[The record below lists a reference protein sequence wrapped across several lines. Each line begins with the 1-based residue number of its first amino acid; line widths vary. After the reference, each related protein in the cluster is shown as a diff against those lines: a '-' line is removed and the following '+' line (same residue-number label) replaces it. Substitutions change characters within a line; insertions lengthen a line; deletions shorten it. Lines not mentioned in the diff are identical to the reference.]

1 MTRGWLLVAV
11 ITAFHGVLPGQS
23 PKAAA
28 DWQQDDLF
36 PNDRVLDV
44 NITVKK
50 ADWKALCRQSR
61 TLQVALGAERKQ
73 GKFDKPFSYITG
85 DVSIDGVAFEKVGI
99 RKKGFVGSLSHTRP
113 SLKIKLNHTDKRGV
127 LAGWTNL
134 TFNNNQQDK
143 SLASQFLTYQLANAI
158 GVPAPRV
165 SFARIT
171 VNGKYLGVYT
181 HIEAVREPLLE
192 RGFGTSKGVLFEGTA
207 VDFAEGWAKGFERK
221 AGNAQRGRKR
231 IEKLIAVL
239 SDTEDSDFMAEVG
252 KLVDLDAF
260 YKYWALEG
268 LLGIWDGYTGGQ
280 NNYYVYLHPVTNRFC
295 FMPWGADAS
304 FVEYGMEGQVEG
316 APMSVKTGARLSY
329 RLYQTQYGR
338 DRYKV
343 EMMRLLKQHWSEKAL
358 LAECDRLEDLLEP
371 HLGGTQRRMTDRL
384 DDLRD
389 FVEARR
395 EVVLGEIA
403 TGMPL
408 WDKKPRQPFV
418 MPKGGW
424 GSTIWGAARDGDVAR
439 LQRHLRRGNSVN
451 MKSEE
456 DGGSLLG
463 LAASAGQLDAVKFL
477 LAKGAAASAK
487 SDDGNT
493 PLHGAAFFGRVEIVA
508 LLIEAGAEID
518 AKNDRGD
525 TPLDAAAGEWSE
537 ELKGII
543 EFLAG
548 VLVMDVDL
556 AAIKAS
562 RPKAAA
568 LLRKHG
574 AKSSK

>member
-1 MTRGWLLVAV
+1 MMRGWLLVTALAAIPGV
-11 ITAFHGVLPGQS
+11 IACQA

-28 DWQQDDLF
+28 DWRQDDLF
-36 PNDRVLDV
+36 PSDRVLDV

-61 TLQVALGAERKQ
+61 TLQVALGAARKQ
-73 GKFDKPFSYITG
+73 GEFDKPFRYITG
-85 DVSIDGVAFEKVGI
+85 DVRIDGVSFAKVGI
-99 RKKGFVGSLSHTRP
+99 RKKGFVGSLSNTRP
-113 SLKIKLNHTDKRGV
+113 SLKIKLNYKDKAGV

-134 TFNNNQQDK
+134 TFNNNQQDEC
-143 SLASQFLTYQLANAI
+143 LASQFLTYKLANAI

-165 SFARIT
+165 SFARVT

-181 HIEAVREPLLE
+181 HIEAVRASLLE

-221 AGNAQRGRKR
+221 VGDAQRGQER
-231 IEKLIAVL
+231 IEKLITVL
-239 SDTEDSDFMAEVG
+239 SDTEDADLMAEVG

-280 NNYYVYLHPVTNRFC
+280 NNYYIYLHPETNRFF

-304 FVEYGMEGQVEG
+304 FVEYGMEGRVKG

-329 RLYQTQYGR
+329 RLYQTGPGR

-358 LAECDRLEDLLEP
+358 LAECDRLEGLLEP
-371 HLGGTQRRMTDRL
+371 HLGRTQRRMTDRL

-395 EVVLGEIA
+395 AVVLAEIA
-403 TGMPL
+403 DGMPL
-408 WDKKPRQPFV
+408 WDKLPRKPFIL
-418 MPKGGW
+418 GSW
-424 GSTIWGAARDGDVAR
+424 DSTIWGAARDGDVAGLER
-439 LQRHLRRGNSVN
+439 HLQRGDSVN
-451 MKSEE
+451 MKSED
-456 DGGSLLG
+456 DGGSLLT
-463 LAASAGQLDAVKFL
+463 LAAVAGQVDSVKFL
-477 LAKGAAASAK
+477 LEKGADASAS

-493 PLHGAAFFGRVEIVA
+493 PLHGAAFFGRLSVA
-508 LLIEAGAEID
+508 ELLLEAGAEID
-518 AKNDRGD
+518 AKNDEGD
-525 TPLDAAAGEWSE
+525 TPLDTASGEWTG
-537 ELKGII
+537 ELEGTLK
-543 EFLAG
+543 FFAK
-548 VLVMDVDL
+548 VLGLEINL

-562 RPKAAA
+562 RPKVAA

-574 AKSSK
+574 AKSGK